1 MDAAGQQCMRNSA
14 HSDID
19 AQNVTADHGQSI
31 VFGSHDA
38 TKRRRWIGVMHIRS
52 DVRKLQ
58 RRGRSGFV
66 FGYTRLARFNILRL

>member
-38 TKRRRWIGVMHIRS
+38 TKRRRWIGVMHI
-52 DVRKLQ
+52 
-58 RRGRSGFV
+58 
-66 FGYTRLARFNILRL
+66 